1 MLYSR
6 KLLENLAQKSDMMSF
21 KGSLEQ
27 KKEKKKK
34 YKKTSEEAGRPT
46 GRLCE
51 GLGEGES
58 GQDQGDDG
66 GGAEKWSSSRYI
78 LKLEPKISSVAV

>member
-27 KKEKKKK
+27 KKEKKKRSIRRQVRK
-34 YKKTSEEAGRPT
+34 Q
-46 GRLCE
+46 E
-51 GLGEGES
+51 GQLGGFV
-58 GQDQGDDG
+58 
-66 GGAEKWSSSRYI
+66 K
-78 LKLEPKISSVAV
+78 V